1 MKKIF
6 YKIWNT
12 FWNKCFFIYV
22 IIGIVNTI
30 IYNEYYLSFLYFSH
44 YIIASLASYV
54 IAMTC
59 SFFLNCNYN
68 FKVKP
73 TIKRY
78 IMFPLSGIPSLLMQT
93 VGLSLF
99 VELLSIDE
107 KIAGFVAS
115 LVAIPFSFL
124 IMKMVFKKNL

>member
-12 FWNKCFFIYV
+12 FWNRNFFIYV

-30 IYNEYYLSFLYFSH
+30 IYNEYYLVFLFYWR
-44 YIIASLASYV
+44 YLVASLVSYV

-73 TIKRY
+73 TLKRY

-93 VGLSLF
+93 AGLSLF
-99 VELLSIDE
+99 IELLSIDE

-124 IMKMVFKKNL
+124 IMRMIFKKSL